1 MKIALICFTENGF
14 QMEKRLVK
22 LLEAEGHGPCPWVSG
37 RYAMQAASLDHEIS
51 FSPVKEG
58 GLSAW
63 AGERFGDSDGLIFIG
78 ACGIAVRAIAPYI
91 RDKKTDPAVLAA
103 DEKGRFVIPLLSG
116 HLGGANELAERL
128 AEGLAKNGIPAQAVL
143 TTATDVNRRFAVD
156 VFAKEHGLVLDQMK
170 LAKEISAAVLAGEPV
185 GLFSDFPFSGPVPE
199 GLYKDRIC
207 PQNIRITVWRKE
219 RRGPEGPG
227 PLRLVPRCV
236 VLGTGCKRGTSME
249 QIWSVA
255 EEAME
260 REGLDPSAVCGLA
273 SIDLK
278 SGEPG
283 LCSLAEKL
291 GVPFFTYTGEEL
303 AAVPGAFTESEFVRQ
318 VTGVGRVCERAAVA
332 ACREA
337 SEDTRLLMKKYARDG
352 VTVAAACFIP
362 ELFKGSE
369 R

>member
-22 LLEAEGHGPCPWVSG
+22 LLEAEGRGPCPWVSG

-63 AGERFGDSDGLIFIG
+63 AGERFRDSDGLIFIG

-116 HLGGANELAERL
+116 HLGGANELAECL

-199 GLYKDRIC
+199 GLYKERVFRAYHQFQD
-207 PQNIRITVWRKE
+207 PQA
-219 RRGPEGPG
+219 
-227 PLRLVPRCV
+227 L
-236 VLGTGCKRGTSME
+236 
-249 QIWSVA
+249 
-255 EEAME
+255 
-260 REGLDPSAVCGLA
+260 
-273 SIDLK
+273 
-278 SGEPG
+278 
-283 LCSLAEKL
+283 
-291 GVPFFTYTGEEL
+291 
-303 AAVPGAFTESEFVRQ
+303 
-318 VTGVGRVCERAAVA
+318 
-332 ACREA
+332 
-337 SEDTRLLMKKYARDG
+337 
-352 VTVAAACFIP
+352 
-362 ELFKGSE
+362 
-369 R
+369 

>member
-1 MKIALICFTENGF
+1 M
-14 QMEKRLVK
+14 
-22 LLEAEGHGPCPWVSG
+22 
-37 RYAMQAASLDHEIS
+37 
-51 FSPVKEG
+51 KEG
-58 GLSAW
+58 GLLCLGRRTVW
-63 AGERFGDSDGLIFIG
+63 ETSDGLIFIG

-91 RDKKTDPAVLAA
+91 RDKNTDPAVLAA

-128 AEGLAKNGIPAQAVL
+128 AAGLAKSGIPAQAVL

-185 GLFSDFPFSGPVPE
+185 DSWTFVSGPVPE
-199 GLYKDRIC
+199 GLYQDRIC
-207 PQNIRITVWRKE
+207 PQNIRITVWRKD

-291 GVPFFTYTGEEL
+291 GVPFYVHREEGWPPCRGVYGVRVRETGH
-303 AAVPGAFTESEFVRQ
+303 
-318 VTGVGRVCERAAVA
+318 GRGK
-332 ACREA
+332 
-337 SEDTRLLMKKYARDG
+337 RL
-352 VTVAAACFIP
+352 
-362 ELFKGSE
+362 
-369 R
+369 

>member
-1 MKIALICFTENGF
+1 
-14 QMEKRLVK
+14 
-22 LLEAEGHGPCPWVSG
+22 
-37 RYAMQAASLDHEIS
+37 MQAASLDHEIS

-128 AEGLAKNGIPAQAVL
+128 AAGLAKSGIPAQAVL

-207 PQNIRITVWRKE
+207 PQNIRITVWRG
-219 RRGPEGPG
+219 RG
-227 PLRLVPRCV
+227 L
-236 VLGTGCKRGTSME
+236 
-249 QIWSVA
+249 
-255 EEAME
+255 
-260 REGLDPSAVCGLA
+260 
-273 SIDLK
+273 
-278 SGEPG
+278 
-283 LCSLAEKL
+283 
-291 GVPFFTYTGEEL
+291 
-303 AAVPGAFTESEFVRQ
+303 
-318 VTGVGRVCERAAVA
+318 
-332 ACREA
+332 
-337 SEDTRLLMKKYARDG
+337 
-352 VTVAAACFIP
+352 
-362 ELFKGSE
+362 
-369 R
+369 

>member
-1 MKIALICFTENGF
+1 M
-14 QMEKRLVK
+14 
-22 LLEAEGHGPCPWVSG
+22 
-37 RYAMQAASLDHEIS
+37 
-51 FSPVKEG
+51 
-58 GLSAW
+58 
-63 AGERFGDSDGLIFIG
+63 
-78 ACGIAVRAIAPYI
+78 
-91 RDKKTDPAVLAA
+91 
-103 DEKGRFVIPLLSG
+103 
-116 HLGGANELAERL
+116 
-128 AEGLAKNGIPAQAVL
+128 
-143 TTATDVNRRFAVD
+143 D

-207 PQNIRITVWRKE
+207 PQNIRITVWRKD
-219 RRGPEGPG
+219 RKGPEEPG

-318 VTGVGRVCERAAVA
+318 VTGVGSVCERAAVA